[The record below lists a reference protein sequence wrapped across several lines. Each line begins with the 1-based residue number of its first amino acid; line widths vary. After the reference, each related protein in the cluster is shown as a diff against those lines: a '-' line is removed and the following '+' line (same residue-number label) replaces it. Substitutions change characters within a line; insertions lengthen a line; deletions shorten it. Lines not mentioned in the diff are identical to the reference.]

1 MMLKLLQGVLFKKI
15 RHDLFGPG
23 NSRRTI
29 QAVLSIFAGVFAL
42 GAILGALDLVSQDTT
57 KSWMDASPAS
67 ILLSV
72 SPGASQ
78 DVISSLGRLDE
89 VADAEGDMTMPI
101 QWRPDSTQP
110 WQSATLKA
118 RPDYADQRFFTYAL
132 VDGRWPE
139 RTIMAVHEGYD
150 LRAGD
155 QVELEIN
162 GTTRSVAIGG
172 ILRAVNVRPSGVGGT
187 PTFYTTFSHFE
198 DITGRSGFSVIYG
211 SIPEY
216 TLEQAE
222 TAAIAMEDRL
232 EDQGFSVAAAGAR
245 GNKTTSPEEHFSQ
258 DTLDGVFLILGI
270 MGVASLLLGLLLVY
284 NTVSAI
290 ISQQVSQIGV
300 LKAIGASRTQI
311 LFIYFTI
318 TFIYGLLAMVLA
330 LVFGAL
336 AAHALRTLL
345 TSMLGMVPGRLTLSS
360 SAAIVQIVVSLVAPL
375 LVATGPILQGSG
387 ITVREAI
394 SSYGLTGGGGWL
406 DTLLARLEF
415 LSRMITMAISNTFR
429 KKIRVGL
436 VLVALVG
443 AGMMF
448 IGVLS
453 VQNSINR
460 TFNDIYLE
468 IFQADIAFTLPEPEL
483 ISEMSSLTLG
493 YAAVDAVEMHLNTQ
507 ATASASNNLDA
518 GEETT
523 SVTGIPVPSSIYQ
536 PDITSGRWLLPADR
550 FAVVV
555 NNAFAEKLNVA
566 IGDWITLD
574 ISGESELELQIVG
587 FMYEPIVGNANIA
600 YLPQRTLQDE
610 MGETNRANQVWIQI
624 DAASPSEMGQHATN
638 LRAIYATTGI
648 EPSITDEDTLAEQTA
663 SQVDSLSVLVLLLF
677 ILAVIIAAVGG
688 IALSGALG
696 INVLERRREI
706 GVLRSIGAGNRAIA
720 TLFITEGILIG
731 WLSWLIA
738 VPLSIAIGNGLTQA
752 VESALGA
759 DFTYVYSP
767 LSLLYWFVIVT
778 VLAVF
783 ASWTPTRQAIAVSVR
798 ESLSYE

>member
-1 MMLKLLQGVLFKKI
+1 MLKLLQGVLFKKI
-15 RHDLFGPG
+15 SHDLFGPG
-23 NSRRTI
+23 NGRRTM

-42 GAILGALDLVSQDTT
+42 GAILGALDLVSQDTA

-72 SPGASQ
+72 SPGASL
-78 DVISSLGRLDE
+78 DVISSLSNLDE
-89 VADAEGDMTMPI
+89 VADAEGDMTLPI
-101 QWRPDSTQP
+101 QWRPDSSQP

-118 RPDYADQRFFTYAL
+118 RPDYDDQRFFTYAL
-132 VDGRWPE
+132 LEGRWPE
-139 RTIMAVHEGYD
+139 RTIMVVHEGYD
-150 LRAGD
+150 LHSGD

-162 GTTRSVAIGG
+162 GTTRSVEIGG
-172 ILRAVNVRPSGVGGT
+172 TLRAVNVRPSGVGGT

-216 TLEQAE
+216 TPEQAE
-222 TAAIAMEDRL
+222 TAAMAMEDRL

-245 GNKTTSPEEHFSQ
+245 GNKTTSPDEHFSQ

-300 LKAIGASRTQI
+300 LKAIGASRAQI

-406 DTLLARLEF
+406 DTLLSRLEF

-429 KKIRVGL
+429 KKTRVSL

-468 IFQADIAFTLPEPEL
+468 IFQADIAFTLPKPEL
-483 ISEMSSLTLG
+483 ISEMNSLTLG
-493 YAAVDAVEMHLNTQ
+493 YAAVDAVEMHLNAQ
-507 ATASASNNLDA
+507 ATASATNDPDA

-536 PDITSGRWLLPADR
+536 PDITSGRWLLPEDR

-566 IGDWITLD
+566 VGDWMTLD

-587 FMYEPIVGNANIA
+587 FMYEPIVGNANVA
-600 YLPQRTLQDE
+600 YLPQRTLQEE
-610 MGETNRANQVWIQI
+610 MGETNQANQVWIQI
-624 DAASPSEMGQHATN
+624 NAASPVEMSQHATN
-638 LRAIYATTGI
+638 LRAIYATAGI
-648 EPSITDEDTLAEQTA
+648 EPSITDEDTLTEQTA
-663 SQVDSLSVLVLLLF
+663 SQVASLSVLVLLLF

-738 VPLSIAIGNGLTQA
+738 VPFSIAIGNGLTQA

-783 ASWTPTRQAIAVSVR
+783 ASWAPTRQAIDVSVR

>member
-1 MMLKLLQGVLFKKI
+1 
-15 RHDLFGPG
+15 
-23 NSRRTI
+23 
-29 QAVLSIFAGVFAL
+29 
-42 GAILGALDLVSQDTT
+42 
-57 KSWMDASPAS
+57 
-67 ILLSV
+67 
-72 SPGASQ
+72 
-78 DVISSLGRLDE
+78 
-89 VADAEGDMTMPI
+89 
-101 QWRPDSTQP
+101 
-110 WQSATLKA
+110 
-118 RPDYADQRFFTYAL
+118 
-132 VDGRWPE
+132 
-139 RTIMAVHEGYD
+139 
-150 LRAGD
+150 
-155 QVELEIN
+155 
-162 GTTRSVAIGG
+162 
-172 ILRAVNVRPSGVGGT
+172 
-187 PTFYTTFSHFE
+187 
-198 DITGRSGFSVIYG
+198 
-211 SIPEY
+211 
-216 TLEQAE
+216 
-222 TAAIAMEDRL
+222 
-232 EDQGFSVAAAGAR
+232 
-245 GNKTTSPEEHFSQ
+245 
-258 DTLDGVFLILGI
+258 
-270 MGVASLLLGLLLVY
+270 
-284 NTVSAI
+284 
-290 ISQQVSQIGV
+290 
-300 LKAIGASRTQI
+300 
-311 LFIYFTI
+311 
-318 TFIYGLLAMVLA
+318 MVLA

-345 TSMLGMVPGRLTLSS
+345 TSMLGIVPGRLTLSS
-360 SAAIVQIVVSLVAPL
+360 SAAIVQIVVSLAAPL

-406 DTLLARLEF
+406 DILLARLEF

-429 KKIRVGL
+429 KKMRVSL

-453 VQNSINR
+453 VQNSITR

-483 ISEMSSLTLG
+483 TSEMNSLTLG
-493 YAAVDAVEMHLNTQ
+493 YAAVDAVEMHLNAQ
-507 ATASASNNLDA
+507 ATASATNDPDA

-536 PDITSGRWLLPADR
+536 PDITSGRWLLPEDR

-610 MGETNRANQVWIQI
+610 MGETNQANQVWIQI
-624 DAASPSEMGQHATN
+624 DAASPIETSQHATN
-638 LRAIYATTGI
+638 LRAIYATAGI
-648 EPSITDEDTLAEQTA
+648 EPSITDEDTLTEQTA

-706 GVLRSIGAGNRAIA
+706 GVLRSIGAGNRAIV

-738 VPLSIAIGNGLTQA
+738 VPFSIAIGNGLTQA

-783 ASWTPTRQAIAVSVR
+783 ASWAPTRQAIDVSVR